1 MSTAPAAPA
10 ASPAAAR
17 PLPLPESGVSFSDL
31 GFAAFLALILFAQL
45 DAVANRLSAG
55 LPLSLYS
62 GLYVL
67 AGLCALAAWTGDR
80 GTRLTAVPAPG
91 ARFAAAF
98 FLWALVAWTLADN
111 NAAGREYLQGLAKAI
126 GLLVLAMLLVD
137 TPQRL
142 RAAVWAAIAAGL
154 VSALIVYGD
163 SATGSRLV
171 STSDAAATAQF
182 GGIPRSAGGSD
193 ENPTTA
199 AHMLLVSTALL
210 MGLFAGIRAPA
221 MRRAC
226 AIGLALCVGALAL
239 MAARSAMLGLLV
251 AGAMLLVTLRGDR
264 VFPWLLVGL
273 GCLLAAALLL
283 APSTLDRI
291 AALGDWARDPTLFR
305 RTTYLAV
312 GFDLFGQSPI
322 WGIGPGNYPLHFV
335 GEEYRYLPGRAPV
348 MRELHNTFLDAA
360 VELGIA
366 GLLLFLAVA
375 ASAVAAAKRALG
387 GDERLRAI
395 GLGLLFALAAL
406 LVASLF
412 MPNKDMRYLW
422 LIVGLAIQAGR
433 MAARR
438 RRAAP

>member
-1 MSTAPAAPA
+1 MSSAPAAPA
-10 ASPAAAR
+10 AAAP
-17 PLPLPESGVSFSDL
+17 PLPANAVSFSDL
-31 GFAAFLALILFAQL
+31 GFAAFLALIVFAQL

-55 LPLSLYS
+55 LPVTLYS

-67 AGLCALAAWTGDR
+67 AFGFALAAWAGDR
-80 GTRLTAVPAPG
+80 GTRLTGIPAPG
-91 ARFAAAF
+91 VRAAAAF
-98 FLWALVAWTLADN
+98 FLWALVAWALADHGD
-111 NAAGREYLQGLAKAI
+111 AGRAYLQSLAKAM
-126 GLLVLAMLLVD
+126 GLLVLAILLVD

-142 RAAVWAAIAAGL
+142 RAAVWAVIAAGL

-182 GGIPRSAGGSD
+182 GGVPRSAGGSD

-199 AHMLLVSTALL
+199 AQMLLVSTALA
-210 MGLFAGIRAPA
+210 MGLFADAPA
-221 MRRAC
+221 MRRVVAV
-226 AIGLALCVGALAL
+226 AVAVCVGALAL
-239 MAARSAMLGLLV
+239 MAARSAILGLIV
-251 AGAMLLVTLRGDR
+251 AGAMLLFTLRRDR

-273 GCLLAAALLL
+273 ATLVALALLL
-283 APSTLDRI
+283 APATLDRI

-312 GFDLFGQSPI
+312 GFDLFAQSPV
-322 WGIGPGNYPLHFV
+322 WGIGPGNYPLYFV

-348 MRELHNTFLDAA
+348 MRELHNTYLDAA
-360 VELGIA
+360 VELGIV
-366 GLLLFLAVA
+366 GLALFLVVA
-375 ASAVAAAKRALG
+375 GSAVAAARRALG
-387 GDERLRAI
+387 GEPRLRAV
-395 GLGLLFALAAL
+395 GLGLAFALAAL

-422 LIVGLAIQAGR
+422 LLVGLAVQAGR
-433 MAARR
+433 MARR